1 LCQSIDDCQ
10 SKPGAARGAASRSIH
25 PSEWAQHL
33 LERIGWQALPL
44 VLHDDRNTFLM
55 A

>member
-10 SKPGAARGAASRSIH
+10 SKPGAARRATSRRIH
-25 PSEWAQHL
+25 PREWPQHL

-44 VLHDDRNTFLM
+44 ILQDDRNTLLM
-55 A
+55 T